1 MELTGMEF
9 HAFHGCLESEKR
21 EGNRFVVDF
30 KAACLVGKAARTDR
44 LADTV
49 DYGEI
54 YQTVRKEME
63 QPSELLEHVARRIL
77 EAVEARFPKRFLQIK
92 VTVSKQHPPVD
103 GPCEWS
109 RITVYR
115 RDPVFAS
122 RFLNVPML

>member
-1 MELTGMEF
+1 MELAGLEF

-21 EGNRFVVDF
+21 LGNRFLVDF
-30 KAACLVGKAARTDR
+30 KAACLLGKAARTDR
-44 LADTV
+44 LEDTV

-54 YQTVRKEME
+54 YQTIRQEME
-63 QPSELLEHVARRIL
+63 RPSDLLEHVARRIT

-109 RITVYR
+109 RITVYSR
-115 RDPVFAS
+115 NPHFAA
-122 RFLNVPML
+122 RYLHVPDL